1 MFGRSLSATAL
12 DRTPP
17 FSNIGVQRSTP
28 HYSDKYPY
36 VRYSYGNTDTALS
49 VKTQTEL
56 VRFVIKDFYLF
67 FVAEKSSNLRH
78 QRYWYQT
85 LA

>member
-28 HYSDKYPY
+28 HYSDKYPF
-36 VRYSYGNTDTALS
+36 VRYSYGNIDTALHTL
-49 VKTQTEL
+49 TQTEL
-56 VRFVIKDFYLF
+56 VYVCAI
-67 FVAEKSSNLRH
+67 
-78 QRYWYQT
+78 
-85 LA
+85 